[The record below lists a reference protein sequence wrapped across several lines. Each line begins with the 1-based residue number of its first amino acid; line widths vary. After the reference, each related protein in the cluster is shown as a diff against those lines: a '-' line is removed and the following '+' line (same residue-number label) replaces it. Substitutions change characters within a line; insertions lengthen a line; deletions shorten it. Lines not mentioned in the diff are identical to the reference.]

1 MISIDTRGLIV
12 VLTESFL
19 APPPFFTK
27 WLQGEK
33 TMRRT
38 VRPVTTG
45 SSNRNA
51 SDRSNTSFSSNRLVS
66 ERTNSVNL
74 TRSTGSVR
82 LLCTVNNHQKFYLW
96 VRLTKSNSLT
106 VRLALLRAT
115 SGHCLRS
122 AMGALA
128 LRAQPLLT
136 RGSVRLSI

>member
-1 MISIDTRGLIV
+1 MILLSEFSLIDTLADYCCSYRV
-12 VLTESFL
+12 L

-51 SDRSNTSFSSNRLVS
+51 SNRLVS

-82 LLCTVNNHQKFYLW
+82 LLCTINNHQKFYLW